1 MPRKACCCGDNYL
14 AIPCRFYNKGIFSAG
29 KPQWAHWNGGSPDPV
44 GGFGGDQYNPA
55 GPFRYV
61 NGQRVF
67 DTTRPIRYL
76 MRGAGGGAAGVTIGT
91 ISDYGAGGNGAYI
104 EYEKNADSDDIVNSG
119 KGGSGWIF
127 NSSLPDRIPAST
139 QKRGGGAHAI
149 SGEGGGAAIIYTAQ
163 STPFVSAGAGGG
175 AGYYWQPIYPED
187 QAFVGPRYGGNAGL
201 IQAQD
206 GQVGY
211 SPFLNPKQQGIGR
224 GASSTS
230 GGAAGNPPNTF
241 DTHALPGTNV
251 GGGRGQINDQGPGRG
266 GGGGAGLYGGGG
278 GAHDS
283 GGGGGSSTVIAG
295 LSGYCFEPKNN
306 LAANYCNPYLLPT
319 SGVGGKV
326 LPYNSSTIGYNGA
339 VAQYF
344 IVGECKCDEAKNEI
358 PDKLFIC
365 LTKGQYDQII
375 TKLGDPPDGGFN
387 ISYDPLFTIDGE
399 DYLLLGICDRS
410 CEEIY
415 KLPDT
420 ADIVDVRWSLNTP
433 IDGGELGLINTPA
446 CCSQIVCKPLCPLT
460 GVNCAN
466 CGCDPFSEVFVCCDT
481 IGKPDQYLS
490 VYNGWIYSCVKSNN
504 SWIIPGQVTET
515 VTKQCLS
522 PVDGPQ
528 PICNQPSQETCT
540 KTVDIPYTNCHVN
553 YPENCQFSVNVQGP
567 TVHYDVRGPVGS
579 VCEFNKQS
587 YTIQGDISLVNS
599 WGGSTTINY
608 PDPNDFCIV
617 PPALLSYTLT
627 LDIFWNSA
635 SEIIQDG
642 PIFTIEYDCVPTI
655 EPDIGGGGGAGGE
668 WKICDA
674 KVNVIQ
680 GPLSNI
686 IDEFNSLLGG
696 RVSLTNLSD
705 NYYVGGRMP
714 DVITRIVRTISD
726 GKATYTVYA
735 THTYYVPCGSL
746 IYRGLGPEGPFH
758 PQDGRRDAL
767 RPTISPIDG
776 AEFDSWKTL
785 SALNLVVCPCTI
797 TQDPFNPI
805 FGFTTTTC
813 PNSPPC
819 FSGDS
824 ETIEDPYCGEMTI
837 S

>member
-1 MPRKACCCGDNYL
+1 MPRKTCCCGDNYI
-14 AIPCRFYNKGIFSAG
+14 AIPCRFYNKGIFSSG

-61 NGQRVF
+61 DGQRVF

-76 MRGAGGGAAGVTIGT
+76 MRGAGGGAAGVTIGI

-127 NSSLPDRIPAST
+127 NSSLPNRIPAST

-149 SGEGGGAAIIYTAQ
+149 SGEGGGAAIIYASQ
-163 STPFVSAGAGGG
+163 SLPFVSAGAGGG
-175 AGYYWQPIYPED
+175 AAYFYQPIYPED
-187 QAFVGPRYGGNAGL
+187 EAFVGPRYGGNAGL
-201 IQAQD
+201 KQAQD

-211 SPFLNPKQQGIGR
+211 NTFLDPKQQGIGG
-224 GASSTS
+224 GASSTR
-230 GGAAGNPPNTF
+230 GGSAGNTPNTF
-241 DTHALPGTNV
+241 DTHALPGTIN
-251 GGGRGQINDQGPGRG
+251 GGGRGQINNQGPGRG

-278 GAHDS
+278 GANDS

-295 LSGYCFEPKNN
+295 LSGYCFESKNN
-306 LAANYCNPYLLPT
+306 LAANYCTPYLLPT

-344 IVGECKCDEAKNEI
+344 IVGECKCDEAKNKI

-375 TKLGDPPDGGFN
+375 TKLGDPPPGGFN
-387 ISYDPLFTIDGE
+387 IAYDPLFTVDGE

-433 IDGGELGLINTPA
+433 IDGGELGKINTPA
-446 CCSQIVCKPLCPLT
+446 CCSQIVCTPLCPLT

-466 CGCDPFSEVFVCCDT
+466 CGCDPYSEVFVCCDT

-490 VYNGWIYSCVKSNN
+490 IYNGYIYSCSKSNN
-504 SWIIPGQVTET
+504 SWIIPGQLTET
-515 VTKQCLS
+515 VTKQCLDPIS
-522 PVDGPQ
+522 GPQ
-528 PICNQPSQETCT
+528 PICNQQSPESCT
-540 KTVDIPYTNCHVN
+540 KTIDIPYTECHVR
-553 YPENCQFSVNVQGP
+553 YLENCQLSISVQGP
-567 TVHYDVRGPVGS
+567 TVHYQLFGQPPCVGS
-579 VCEFNKQS
+579 YS
-587 YTIQGDISLVNS
+587 YAIQGVISLTG
-599 WGGSTTINY
+599 GGSFLAGSTRVNR
-608 PDPNDFCIV
+608 PAANDLCPNPFG
-617 PPALLSYTLT
+617 PSYTL
-627 LDIFWNSA
+627 IA
-635 SEIIQDG
+635 EISFSQIDNTKDE

-655 EPDIGGGGGAGGE
+655 EPDIPGASGI

-674 KVNVIQ
+674 EVNVIQ

-686 IDEFNSLLGG
+686 IDDFNSLLGG
-696 RVSLTNLSD
+696 RVTLTDLTAGS
-705 NYYVGGRMP
+705 YYVGGNFP
-714 DVITRIVRTISD
+714 DIITRLVRTIFD
-726 GKATYTVYA
+726 GKATYTAYA
-735 THTYYVPCGSL
+735 THSYFIPCG
-746 IYRGLGPEGPFH
+746 YVQYVGLGPNVFAPEDDSGL
-758 PQDGRRDAL
+758 RNAL
-767 RPTISPIDG
+767 KSVRSYFQG
-776 AEFDSWKTL
+776 AEQNAWLPL
-785 SALNLVVCPCTI
+785 SSLNLVACPCTI
-797 TQDPFNPI
+797 TPDPFDPR
-805 FGFTTTTC
+805 FGFTTISC
-813 PNSPPC
+813 PTSPPC

-824 ETIEDPYCGEMTI
+824 ETEYDPYCGEMTV